1 MFHAGK
7 LLPESTIT
15 QTVTQVLTDEGAEGY
30 YFGGS
35 GHGDMDGMSP
45 EQRAISKVRLKN
57 LVVGQ
62 DPSTGRNS
70 GTGCGRPIGFQ
81 KT

>member
-15 QTVTQVLTDEGAEGY
+15 QTVTKVITDEGAEGY

-35 GHGDMDGMSP
+35 GHGDMDGMSL
-45 EQRAISKVRLKN
+45 EQRAVLEGRLKN
-57 LVVGQ
+57 LVVGH
-62 DPSTGRNS
+62 DPFDQRNS
-70 GTGCGRPIGFQ
+70 GTGCGRRIRYPKI
-81 KT
+81 